1 MVLAHN
7 RGSSLLGRSSP
18 HPRAGFVLGIAD
30 AELGADE
37 WAQRAWSWHLG
48 LRSPLSDLTILFFPP
63 KNSPP
68 PPPTFTIEAIILTSF
83 WYLSF

>member
-1 MVLAHN
+1 MEW
-7 RGSSLLGRSSP
+7 SSTIIGIVASLVP
-18 HPRAGFVLGIAD
+18 QAPRAGFVLGIPD
-30 AELGADE
+30 AGLGADE
-37 WAQRAWSWHLG
+37 WAQRPWSWDLG
-48 LRSPLSDLTILFFPP
+48 LRSLLSDLTILFFPP